1 MYVIICFIKIIFMH
15 NIYYFID
22 FFFGKKKNI
31 YIYLKAVLYKIYDF
45 FFNYD
50 YLTYIIFT
58 LFFFLIKV
66 ECFNIRSDP
75 QNLSFFMIILEKSSR
90 ATIVNAYKCII
101 KKKVISSL
109 NFQLP
114 LRRLVPPKHV
124 PPKHISMRERGL
136 CSNSCRI

>member
-1 MYVIICFIKIIFMH
+1 MKV
-15 NIYYFID
+15 
-22 FFFGKKKNI
+22 
-31 YIYLKAVLYKIYDF
+31 VLYKIYDF

-50 YLTYIIFT
+50 SLTYIIFT

-66 ECFNIRSDP
+66 ECYNIRSDP

-114 LRRLVPPKHV
+114 LRRLRTSQARTSQAHKYEG
-124 PPKHISMRERGL
+124 KGFI
-136 CSNSCRI
+136 